1 MRILHIILTLCI
13 VCLGIACYENK
24 GNYDYT
30 DKLEITVSGMQE
42 AYNLTVGETISLK
55 PQITPVNREYDCF
68 WGIIAS
74 NSGSNNVDTIS
85 FDQNLDY
92 KISLRTGSYNL
103 LFCARDKATGI
114 YAYERYNLTVGTETT
129 DAWWILKEN
138 SNGTDLDLITPTKTM
153 SNFISSIN
161 GKQMAGAPVSLAFTH
176 YYSEFDS
183 TINANVK
190 ISSVFVASEQ
200 DIVALDYY
208 SGKLIRDYDNFFY
221 EFPQNRKVT
230 HLFNGPS
237 DIHAV
242 IDNHIYTIPAMKNGA
257 PYTQFSIKV
266 DGNYQLS
273 SQYHAVGAK
282 QPLLYDEISYS
293 FCSVARGTSLLMYTD
308 NSGISP
314 NDMDMELIFM
324 GSRSPSISAG
334 DVVYAIMKNGNKYN
348 LINIDGTLI
357 NRVNS
362 NPIKEMVEMPSDLGI
377 LNADFRT
384 VNENNDI
391 IYYTK
396 DNRVFACK
404 IDTWEEEPQDL
415 GIGSGETI
423 TYMEYVKFAPYD
435 SNPDW
440 FDYVV
445 IATHQNG
452 QYKLYL
458 HPIQAGNIQPAEKVY
473 TGEGKVKKAL
483 FIKLLQFSW
492 GTGIYDSISS

>member
-1 MRILHIILTLCI
+1 MP
-13 VCLGIACYENK
+13 
-24 GNYDYT
+24 D
-30 DKLEITVSGMQE
+30 
-42 AYNLTVGETISLK
+42 
-55 PQITPVNREYDCF
+55 
-68 WGIIAS
+68 
-74 NSGSNNVDTIS
+74 
-85 FDQNLDY
+85 
-92 KISLRTGSYNL
+92 
-103 LFCARDKATGI
+103 
-114 YAYERYNLTVGTETT
+114 
-129 DAWWILKEN
+129 
-138 SNGTDLDLITPTKTM
+138 
-153 SNFISSIN
+153 FISSIN
-161 GKQMAGAPVSLAFTH
+161 GKQMAGAPVSLAFTL

-183 TINANVK
+183 TTNTNVK

-208 SGKLIRDYDNFFY
+208 SGRLIRDYDNFFY

-242 IDNHIYTIPAMKNGA
+242 IDNHVYTIPAMKSSA
-257 PYTQFSIKV
+257 PYTRFSIKV

-282 QPLLYDEISYS
+282 QPLLYDEISSS
-293 FCSVARGTSLLMYTD
+293 FCSVTRGTSLLMYTD

-314 NDMDMELIFM
+314 NNMNMELIFI
-324 GSRSPSISAG
+324 GSRSPNIYAPG
-334 DVVYAIMKNGNKYN
+334 DVAYAIMKNGNQYY

-362 NPIKEMVEMPSDLGI
+362 NPIKEMVKIPSDKGV

-384 VNENNDI
+384 LNENNDI

-396 DNRVFACK
+396 GNDIFACK
-404 IDTWEEEPQDL
+404 LDTFEEIPQNL

-423 TYMEYVKFAPYD
+423 TYMEYVKFAPYGG
-435 SNPDW
+435 NTDW

-483 FIKLLQFSW
+483 FIKLVQFSW
-492 GTGIYDSISS
+492 GTGVHDSISS